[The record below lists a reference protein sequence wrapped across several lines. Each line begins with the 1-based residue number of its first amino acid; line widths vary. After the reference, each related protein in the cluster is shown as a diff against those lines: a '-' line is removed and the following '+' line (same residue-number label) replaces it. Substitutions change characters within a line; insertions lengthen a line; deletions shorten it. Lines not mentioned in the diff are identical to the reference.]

1 MFFVKLARII
11 FGLTFIISGFFKI
24 SDPVGTELIVEEY
37 LRVAQLGFFSPIAL
51 YIGLILSTLEFVTG
65 LAILLGI
72 PYNFFSYIALLM
84 TTFFTGLTLVLAIFN
99 PIQDCG
105 CFGEVI
111 HLTNWQTF
119 FKNIA
124 LLLCIVLI
132 FFTKKY
138 QRRLAPNI
146 YEWSMIG
153 AFSVLILSYGI
164 YAKLNIPILD
174 FGNFKVGTDI
184 DYKLYQSRENV
195 KYVTKLVY
203 IKDGVEKDFDMENLP
218 DSSWTF
224 VDSKTRLSEESL
236 NIKPFDFS
244 IRDINDELITTEIL
258 KEEKSVL
265 ILVYTDFTKITQRDI
280 LNINTLYNSVLG
292 ENYSFYVLTSTALD
306 DILALPQAS
315 NLPIESF
322 AFSDYKTLIS
332 LSRSN
337 GGMIYI
343 YDGIVVSK
351 LARRNINDVNI
362 SKFFDKSPEDIIIR
376 QNINQTL
383 FYESVIASILVLL
396 ILMKIIFRAIYKT
409 KKESK

>member
-72 PYNFFSYIALLM
+72 RYNFFSYIALLM